1 MRGPL
6 LLLSAAVAA
15 IVLGLKALLR
25 LPGVPYNVSE
35 LFLDG
40 GSAWRL
46 TLFAVAV
53 LWIGAGPVL
62 AARWLRGNRRP
73 LLALPISMI
82 ALAMVSRTLL
92 KYSVTYESLDDI
104 LGTNN
109 LYARVTNEH
118 IWGELWRRAFLSTHA
133 LDLVSYVERRVRFI
147 ALYSPLAVCLTLA
160 CLTTSVVGRPRYG
173 RSQIAG
179 LLITAIAWVWLS
191 LTIVFTWAA
200 TDNLTE
206 LVADSGRFGVGG
218 RFYLLLLAL
227 LLAINV
233 RWLLSARGSG
243 RRWLMAIALSIAAI
257 PVGWLLL
264 QLGLE
269 QHIQKY
275 GLVFSGTQ
283 FLLGA
288 NRQLTLSHAA
298 LFARWTA
305 VQIAAVAVIFT
316 GAVIVA
322 RLAPVHGNNSVRP

>member
-1 MRGPL
+1 MRGSL
-6 LLLSAAVAA
+6 LLLLAALAA
-15 IVLGLKALLR
+15 IVLGLKAMLR

-35 LFLDG
+35 LFLDR

-46 TLFAVAV
+46 TLFAVAI

-62 AARWLRGNRRP
+62 AARWLRSHRRP
-73 LLALPISMI
+73 FLVLPVAMI
-82 ALAMVSRTLL
+82 ALAMISRTLL

-109 LYARVTNEH
+109 LYARVTDEH
-118 IWGELWRRAFLSTHA
+118 IWGELWRRAFLSAHA

-147 ALYSPLAVCLTLA
+147 ALYSPLAVCLTLSF
-160 CLTTSVVGRPRYG
+160 LTTSEVGRPRLG
-173 RSQIAG
+173 RRQIAA
-179 LLITAIAWVWLS
+179 LVITATAWVWLS

-206 LVADSGRFGVGG
+206 LVADSGRFGIGG
-218 RFYLLLLAL
+218 RVYLLLLAL
-227 LLAINV
+227 LLAVNV
-233 RWLLSARGSG
+233 RWLISARGSG
-243 RRWLMAIALSIAAI
+243 GRWLTAIALSIAAI
-257 PVGWLLL
+257 PAGWLLL

-275 GLVFSGTQ
+275 GVVFSGTQ

-322 RLAPVHGNNSVRP
+322 RLAPVHGNNSARP

>member
-1 MRGPL
+1 MRGSL

-62 AARWLRGNRRP
+62 AARWLRSNRRP
-73 LLALPISMI
+73 FLALPIAMI

-109 LYARVTNEH
+109 LYARVTNEQ
-118 IWGELWRRAFLSTHA
+118 IWGELWRRAFLSAHA

-147 ALYSPLAVCLTLA
+147 AAA
-160 CLTTSVVGRPRYG
+160 
-173 RSQIAG
+173 
-179 LLITAIAWVWLS
+179 AWVWLS

-206 LVADSGRFGVGG
+206 LVADSGRFGVHG